1 MVSLHWVSSH
11 VGAFTGLEHLTSSAL
26 ESWLEDELSWD
37 SRVAGSFSFLLCS
50 LGSTSIW
57 LFHVVFLYGYSD
69 FLHYFSE
76 LLERAVLPFQGL
88 GSDRHTIIFVT
99 FCNLLGQPGII
110 AIWDYVRVW
119 VLCFVLYW
127 GPSLDISYHNQ
138 FLAPPSPPVIIM
150 SFRSRI
156 YPPSFQDEDLAYRL
170 GLGLLETSC
179 IWSLNNSSSG
189 GKTSEFKDSLWHS
202 LIQWWGKDMALQ

>member
-11 VGAFTGLEHLTSSAL
+11 VGAFTGLEDLTSSAL

-37 SRVAGSFSFLLCS
+37 SRVAGPLSFSLYAV
-50 LGSTSIW
+50 LGA
-57 LFHVVFLYGYSD
+57 LPKKPHGHVAFLYGYSD

-88 GSDRHTIIFVT
+88 GLDRRTIIFVT
-99 FCNLLGQPGII
+99 FCNLLGQPRII
-110 AIWDYVRVW
+110 AIWDYARVW

-138 FLAPPSPPVIIM
+138 SLTLPPPPSDHHVF
-150 SFRSRI
+150 S
-156 YPPSFQDEDLAYRL
+156 
-170 GLGLLETSC
+170 
-179 IWSLNNSSSG
+179 
-189 GKTSEFKDSLWHS
+189 
-202 LIQWWGKDMALQ
+202 